1 MLLRDL
7 VRNNNYIS
15 IFFHTFFYQK
25 YFLIVLQ
32 IYVSKGSTYKFR
44 ENHPVVH
51 VSHRDAAEYCTWVGK
66 RIPGEW
72 EWEAAARA
80 GHYGPKNRTMF
91 SWGDDDSEEVAAK
104 YANLWQ
110 GDFPWDNK
118 ALDGWRGTSPVRT
131 YPPNKFGLYDMTGNV
146 WEWMRGGKHKSRIIR
161 GGSYVDSLDGSFNHA
176 ATLGARATVHATT
189 SAGNIGF
196 RCVKSSKRKTEWHW
210 VYEGEESV
218 HTLEM
223 EDADGKRKEIGQTK
237 GLGNEPW
244 VLDDDEVEESSS
256 FFDQEEPTRRGRRKK
271 KVVKER
277 VRYSN
282 EL

>member
-1 MLLRDL
+1 M
-7 VRNNNYIS
+7 
-15 IFFHTFFYQK
+15 
-25 YFLIVLQ
+25 
-32 IYVSKGSTYKFR
+32 
-44 ENHPVVH
+44 
-51 VSHRDAAEYCTWVGK
+51 
-66 RIPGEW
+66 
-72 EWEAAARA
+72 
-80 GHYGPKNRTMF
+80 
-91 SWGDDDSEEVAAK
+91 
-104 YANLWQ
+104 WQ
-110 GDFPWDNK
+110 GDFPWENT

-196 RCVKSSKRKTEWHW
+196 RCVKAPTRKTEWHW
-210 VYEGEESV
+210 IYEGEENV

-223 EDADGKRKEIGQTK
+223 EDADGTRKEIGQTK
-237 GLGNEPW
+237 GLGEEPW
-244 VLDDDEVEESSS
+244 VLDDDDLEGSKD
-256 FFDQEEPTRRGRRKK
+256 FFDQDEPNRRGRRKK